1 MYNIVLCGPY
11 GCGKT
16 TIATALSEITGGTL
30 INEPVESSQNGIGYV
45 ESVSIPRWASM
56 GGDRMSKM
64 EYAKKLFEF
73 YSSRSLNM
81 PALVR
86 APTAKTSSSQF
97 TKALNLKKI
106 EGHADR
112 LRDKTHE
119 IISRLPDDLKQK
131 MNIRIWDG
139 DFLTLSIGC
148 PVNILNL
155 DDLVEFEN
163 YVHERSLELKRVGHP
178 HPSEYRV
185 SCIPSDDNTLERIL
199 CIVKRDLERGE
210 TGRYVYLDITPHNI
224 MERIEKRGR
233 MGDNIIRSTT
243 DCIIPTMERNI
254 KYLLRISANDCD
266 MSDE

>member
-64 EYAKKLFEF
+64 EYAKKLYEF

-81 PALVR
+81 PALIR
-86 APTAKTSSSQF
+86 APTSKTSSSQF

-106 EGHADR
+106 EGHSDR
-112 LRDKTHE
+112 LRERTLSMVSKIPEDSKF
-119 IISRLPDDLKQK
+119 SAK
-131 MNIRIWDG
+131 MRIWDG
-139 DFLTLSIGC
+139 DFLTLSVGC

-163 YVHERSLELKRVGHP
+163 YVHERSLELKSLGHP

-185 SCIPSDDNTLERIL
+185 SCVKSDDDALEKIL
-199 CIVKRDLERGE
+199 KIVRDDVENE
-210 TGRYVYLDITPHNI
+210 EIGRYIYLDITPHNI

-233 MGDNIIRSTT
+233 LGDNIIKSTT

-254 KYLLRISANDCD
+254 KYLLRISARDSEMD
-266 MSDE
+266 SE